1 MSRLRFL
8 TAGESHGPA
17 LVGILDGLPASLE
30 LLAEQIERQLQRRKL
45 GYGRGGRMAI
55 EPEKPRILAGV
66 RHGRTLGSPLA
77 LLIEN
82 ADHPKAWSE
91 RMAVEAVRDPGKLVS
106 LPRPGHA
113 DLTGSIKFGHRDLR
127 NSLERASARETA
139 MRVGLAAAAR
149 RMLEDLDV
157 RVGSWVTSI
166 GSAHARDVSG
176 IGGLEDAE
184 GPALRAGRAPG
195 RRIHPEGGGP
205 FR

>member
-17 LVGILDGLPASLE
+17 LAGILDGLPAGLP
-30 LLAEQIERQLQRRKL
+30 LLAEHIERDLQRRKL

-77 LLIEN
+77 ILIEN
-82 ADHPKAWSE
+82 ADHEKAWST
-91 RMAVEAVRDPGKLVS
+91 RMSVGPSDDPGKLVT

-139 MRVGLAAAAR
+139 MRVALAAAAR
-149 RMLEDLDV
+149 RLLDELDV
-157 RVGSWVTSI
+157 RIGSWVTSI
-166 GSAHARDVSG
+166 GSAHA
-176 IGGLEDAE
+176 
-184 GPALRAGRAPG
+184 
-195 RRIHPEGGGP
+195 
-205 FR
+205 